1 MPLLPLVWVVVR
13 IRNSVCMANGFSVC
27 MANGLAVVIVI
38 SNIQCLIVR
47 RLNKFPVFMKIQFK
61 NRDNVFFNN

>member
-1 MPLLPLVWVVVR
+1 
-13 IRNSVCMANGFSVC
+13 MANGFSVC

-47 RLNKFPVFMKIQFK
+47 RLNKSPVFMKIQFK